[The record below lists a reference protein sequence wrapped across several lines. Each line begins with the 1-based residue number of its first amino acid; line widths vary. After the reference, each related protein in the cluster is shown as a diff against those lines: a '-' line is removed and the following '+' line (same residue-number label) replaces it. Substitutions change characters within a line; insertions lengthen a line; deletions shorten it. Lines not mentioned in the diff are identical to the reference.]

1 MSANVVLP
9 VLLLLAVLTLY
20 VLLPLIS
27 NYGMYPH

>member
-1 MSANVVLP
+1 MSSNVVLP

-20 VLLPLIS
+20 VFLPLIS